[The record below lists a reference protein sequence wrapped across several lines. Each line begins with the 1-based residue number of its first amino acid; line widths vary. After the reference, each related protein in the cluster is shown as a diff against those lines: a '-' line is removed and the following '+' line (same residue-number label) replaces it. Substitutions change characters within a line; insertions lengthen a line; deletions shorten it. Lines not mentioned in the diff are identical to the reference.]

1 MENIENIRSMSKI
14 IIAGSRI
21 ITNYQFVVDAVK
33 ESGFTLT
40 EIVSGNA
47 RGVDSLGEQ
56 YARENKIFLKIMPA
70 QWRKHGKS
78 AGYKRNV
85 EMAEYVGKEGAL
97 ILVWDGKSAGS
108 GHMLNIAK
116 EKGLKVY
123 EKIITT

>member
-1 MENIENIRSMSKI
+1 MSKI